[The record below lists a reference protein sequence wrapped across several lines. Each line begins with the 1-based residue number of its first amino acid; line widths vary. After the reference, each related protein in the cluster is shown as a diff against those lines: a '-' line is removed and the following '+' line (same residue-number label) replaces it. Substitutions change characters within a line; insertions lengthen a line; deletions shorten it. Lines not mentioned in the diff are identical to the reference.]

1 MSDND
6 PKPLRYLGDTPAK
19 ITPLEKGLFGVP
31 IKNLNKLIPGILAVA
46 ILTWVSI
53 ILSDFIGLQL
63 MGFENSP
70 VSPVMLAIILGMLI
84 GVIIQIPKVFGS
96 GINFAVK
103 KILRLG
109 IILLGIRL
117 TIFDVLKLGSFGI
130 PIVAVCILGALWF
143 TTWINKQ
150 LNLPERLG
158 TLIAVGT
165 SICGVTAIVATSPAI
180 GAEEDES
187 TYAVATITVFGLFAT
202 IIYPYLAHFIFNAE
216 SVLAGL
222 FLGTAV
228 HETAQV
234 VGAGKIYADI
244 FSQPLTLDVA
254 TVAKLVRNLFM
265 LGVIPVMAYTYSQKN
280 QSEPRE
286 DKFRVVDFFP
296 IFILGFLAMA
306 VLRSIGDAGINAGG
320 SAYGIWLSDTWKV
333 VISFIKQWAEIFLV
347 AALAGV
353 GLNTKFKSLKDL
365 GLKPFV
371 VGLGASLSVGIISY
385 ISISILG
392 RWVSF

>member
-1 MSDND
+1 MSNKD
-6 PKPLRYLGDTPAK
+6 PKPLMNPGDTLSK
-19 ITPLEKGLFGVP
+19 MTPLEKGLLGVS
-31 IKNLNKLIPGILAVA
+31 INNLPKLTPGILAVV

-53 ILSDFIGLQL
+53 SLSEFIGLQL
-63 MGFENSP
+63 MGFEKSP

-84 GVIIQIPKVFGS
+84 GVVIQIPKAFGS

-103 KILRLG
+103 KILKLG

-117 TIFDVLKLGSFGI
+117 TVFDVLRLGGFGI
-130 PIVAVCILGALWF
+130 PIVAACILGALFF
-143 TTWINKQ
+143 TTWINKR
-150 LNLPERLG
+150 LKLPERLG

-180 GAEEDES
+180 GAEEEEA

-202 IIYPYLAHFIFNAE
+202 IFYPYLAHFIFDAE

-222 FLGTAV
+222 FLGTSV

-244 FSQPLTLDVA
+244 FSQPITLDVA
-254 TVAKLVRNLFM
+254 TVSKLVRNFFM
-265 LGVIPVMAYTYSQKN
+265 LGVIPVMAYAYSQKN
-280 QSEPRE
+280 QNESRE
-286 DKFRVVDFFP
+286 DKFRVVEFFP

-320 SAYGIWLSDTWKV
+320 NAYGIWLSDTWKA
-333 VISFIKQWAEIFLV
+333 VISSIKQWAEIFLV

-353 GLNTKFKSLKDL
+353 GLNTKFKSLKVL
-365 GLKPFV
+365 GLKPFI